1 MRNLAN
7 SLRAVWRDERGQTTL
22 EWTLILVAFGLPM
35 VYVFRTM
42 LRILTVHYQMV
53 TFLECL
59 PYP

>member
-7 SLRAVWRDERGQTTL
+7 SLRAVWRDERGQSTL

-35 VYVFRTM
+35 VYIFRTM
-42 LRILTVHYQMV
+42 LMMLTVHYQMV